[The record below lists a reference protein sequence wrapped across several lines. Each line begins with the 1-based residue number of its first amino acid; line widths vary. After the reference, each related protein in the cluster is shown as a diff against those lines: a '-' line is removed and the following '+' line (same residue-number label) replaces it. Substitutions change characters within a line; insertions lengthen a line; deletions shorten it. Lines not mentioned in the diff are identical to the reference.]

1 MLAQRTT
8 ASLEQWDH
16 GSDNRIPIHYAESP
30 RPCRVLVVDDDDVV
44 RTSLSAMLKRA
55 HYDVEVAA
63 SGEEALR
70 VMGITHCDIVLTD
83 WQMPNMDGISL
94 CRHVRLEFQE
104 DRVYVLLLTV
114 RDTQEDRLA
123 GIAAGAD
130 DYIIKGGPI
139 NDILERLNAGR
150 CITQAKVSSRNC
162 NRIHRRLSITDPLT
176 PARNL
181 RFFNQQLAGAIACA
195 QRNRHALSVLS
206 CRIDAFERANDR
218 FGCDVGDE
226 ALRAFVADS
235 RNCVRKNID
244 WLARVGTDRFMIV
257 LPETRLK
264 GAARV
269 ARQLRGI
276 FAAVPVSTPFGPI
289 GFTVSIAVTACEPK
303 HSMNSLPQ
311 MWDLVLSTDDGVLH

>member
-8 ASLEQWDH
+8 ASPEQWNN
-16 GSDNRIPIHYAESP
+16 SLDNRIPIQYMESP

-44 RTSLSAMLKRA
+44 RTCLSALLKRA

-70 VMGITHCDIVLTD
+70 VMGATHCDIVLTD
-83 WQMPNMDGISL
+83 WQMPNMDGLSL
-94 CRHVRLEFQE
+94 CRHVRLEHQE
-104 DRVYVLLLTV
+104 DNVYVLLLTV
-114 RDTQEDRLA
+114 RDTPEDRLA

-130 DYIIKGGPI
+130 DYIIKGSPI
-139 NDILERLNAGR
+139 NDILERLNAAR
-150 CITQAKVSSRNC
+150 SITQDKLSLRNC
-162 NRIHRRLSITDPLT
+162 DRQHRRLSITDPLT
-176 PARNL
+176 NARNL
-181 RFFNQQLAGAIACA
+181 RFFNQQLPRAIERA

-206 CRIDAFERANDR
+206 CRIDEFEWANDR
-218 FGCDVGDE
+218 FGYEVGDE

-235 RNCVRKNID
+235 RNCIRKNID

-257 LPETRLK
+257 LPEKRFK

-269 ARQLRGI
+269 ARQLRSV
-276 FAAVPVSTPFGPI
+276 FAAVPVSTALGPI

-303 HSMNSLPQ
+303 HSVNSLPQ
-311 MWDLVLSTDDGVLH
+311 MWDLLLSTDGGAVH